1 MQRLFPKAAADAS
14 VRATLLKG
22 SCSVK
27 LQPLVW
33 QCVLKANDL
42 ASVGLNCFTNF
53 SPDHSPARILAI
65 SIKWFIPIAQ
75 KKKGVERTHRFSFLL
90 IIRSNVF

>member
-1 MQRLFPKAAADAS
+1 VILFLPVNRSVYFAILAEKSVGKAIASSNALVCRLGSPKAAADAS
-14 VRATLLKG
+14 IQVRATLLKG

-42 ASVGLNCFTNF
+42 ASVGFV
-53 SPDHSPARILAI
+53 S
-65 SIKWFIPIAQ
+65 
-75 KKKGVERTHRFSFLL
+75 L
-90 IIRSNVF
+90 I

>member
-1 MQRLFPKAAADAS
+1 VYFAILAEKSVGKAISSNALVCKDWFPKAAADAS
-14 VRATLLKG
+14 IQVRATLLKG

-42 ASVGLNCFTNF
+42 ASVGLNF
-53 SPDHSPARILAI
+53 H
-65 SIKWFIPIAQ
+65 
-75 KKKGVERTHRFSFLL
+75 
-90 IIRSNVF
+90 